1 MLLTKPYYRIA
12 RELIYQDV
20 INPYILDSRYCKECS
35 SLCRAYKII
44 QKDLETLFEYIEPCD
59 SNKATY
65 SHRTFELM
73 LRICTE
79 FEANCKGILI
89 ANGYNKSPK
98 QLKICDYYKITY
110 AAKLSDYE
118 VLLRTWHPNPLK
130 LQPFNEWQGG
140 TYQPLSWYQSYNEA
154 KHNRDTKFYKSNLEN
169 TIQALAGL
177 LCILYAQF
185 HCHTTHIYRP
195 AHEIYSEDA
204 FGMTGLE
211 GSIFDISTPKWSTS
225 ESYNNI
231 DWSTLKTTSEPYEKF
246 QF

>member
-1 MLLTKPYYRIA
+1 MTQMLLTKPYYRIA
-12 RELIYQDV
+12 RGLIYQED
-20 INPYILDSRYCKECS
+20 INPYILDSRYCKERS
-35 SLCRAYKII
+35 SLCRAYKIL

-65 SHRTFELM
+65 SHRTFELV

-89 ANGYNKSPK
+89 ANGYKKSPK
-98 QLKICDYYKITY
+98 QLNICDYYKINY

-154 KHNRDTKFYKSNLEN
+154 KHK
-169 TIQALAGL
+169 IP
-177 LCILYAQF
+177 ILIKY
-185 HCHTTHIYRP
+185 I
-195 AHEIYSEDA
+195 
-204 FGMTGLE
+204 L
-211 GSIFDISTPKWSTS
+211 
-225 ESYNNI
+225 N
-231 DWSTLKTTSEPYEKF
+231 
-246 QF
+246 